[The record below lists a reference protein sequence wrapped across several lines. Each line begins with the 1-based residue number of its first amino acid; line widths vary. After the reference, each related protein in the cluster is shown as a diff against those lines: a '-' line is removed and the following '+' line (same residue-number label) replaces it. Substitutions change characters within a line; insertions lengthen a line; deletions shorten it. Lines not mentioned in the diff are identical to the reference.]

1 MSADWS
7 PPHEDRCCQG
17 CGGCRLPTT
26 TTHLANTPKPILCC
40 WSCYRHTSF
49 YAAAYGNDRVGQAIL
64 ESLHI
69 TVALMVAN
77 GSKLPGV
84 PLELLSQVTEQS

>member
-1 MSADWS
+1 MSADWN

-17 CGGCRLPTT
+17 CGGCQLPTT
-26 TTHLANTPKPILCC
+26 TTQLANGPEPILCC
-40 WSCYRHTSF
+40 WSCYRHTGF
-49 YAAAYGNDRVGQAIL
+49 YTAAYGRNDRASQAIL

-77 GSKLPGV
+77 GARLPGV
-84 PLELLSQVTEQS
+84 PAEAMSVPP